1 MLVCRYSLPHQRE
14 QHSLILSA
22 LEGGSGSW
30 MTWSGRTLWQQ
41 HCAHVKVTAAYYTPQ
56 CDYSDAFWELMD
68 FTFHNST
75 LILRSFVAVR
85 YLGRSNSMDK
95 ADRIREVQV
104 LAGHCMEVLILSF
117 VPLFRCR
124 NYPNGSEH
132 WTVWWRTIIL
142 TRWLPT
148 SPLWFPCQRRRCG

>member
-1 MLVCRYSLPHQRE
+1 
-14 QHSLILSA
+14 
-22 LEGGSGSW
+22 
-30 MTWSGRTLWQQ
+30 
-41 HCAHVKVTAAYYTPQ
+41 
-56 CDYSDAFWELMD
+56 MD

-132 WTVWWRTIIL
+132 
-142 TRWLPT
+142 
-148 SPLWFPCQRRRCG
+148 